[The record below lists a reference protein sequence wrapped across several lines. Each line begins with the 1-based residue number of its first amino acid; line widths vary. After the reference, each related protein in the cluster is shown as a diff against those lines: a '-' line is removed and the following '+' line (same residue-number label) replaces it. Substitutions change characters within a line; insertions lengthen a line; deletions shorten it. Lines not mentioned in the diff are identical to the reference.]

1 MDFTFNYQGMNPM
14 SRRGPSNFDCYFLCY
29 SSAMAGRTGLD
40 EGDKIL
46 LPPSALDTLA
56 RMNVEYP
63 MLFEIT
69 NEVIGKKSHCGVLEF
84 SAEEGRCYM
93 PHWMLQNLLVEEG
106 SLLRVKNISLS
117 KCTFVKF
124 RAQSVDFLEI
134 SNHRAV
140 LEVTL
145 RKFTCLTVGDTIA
158 IPYADKTYFLD
169 VREVKPNNAAS
180 IIETDCNVDF
190 EEPLGYKESEYGTR
204 ERAWSELSNKS
215 ADGINGGVIGAGA
228 AARALQ
234 KARAESDI
242 KDDEK
247 KAFQPFAGSGY
258 RIDGRPIPA
267 QKSGDAASNGSAKDA
282 AKAAALARFGG
293 SATAPAVMEEK
304 AVVET
309 VQYQSR
315 IGDKYS
321 KKKSSVIAFA
331 GAAHKLSK

>member
-1 MDFTFNYQGMNPM
+1 MA
-14 SRRGPSNFDCYFLCY
+14 RRGPSSFDCYFLCY
-29 SSAMAGRTGLD
+29 SSVMAGRTGLD

-63 MLFEIT
+63 MLFEVT
-69 NEVIGKKSHCGVLEF
+69 NEVIGKKTHCGVLEF

-93 PHWMLQNLLVEEG
+93 PHWMLQNLLIEEG
-106 SLLRVKNISLS
+106 SLVRVKNVSLS

-158 IPYADKTYFLD
+158 IPYADKTYYLD

-190 EEPLGYKESEYGTR
+190 EEPLGYKESEYGKR

-215 ADGINGGVIGAGA
+215 ADGFSGSVVGSGASV

-234 KARAESDI
+234 KARADNDAKE
-242 KDDEK
+242 DDK
-247 KAFQPFAGSGY
+247 RTFQPFAGSGY

-267 QKSGDAASNGSAKDA
+267 LKAGDTASSGSAKDA
-282 AKAAALARFGG
+282 AKAAALARFGS
-293 SATAPAVMEEK
+293 SAAPAVTEEK
-304 AVVET
+304 TVVET